1 MPSHL
6 SDSEVL
12 EQTAAWLSRM
22 AATIER
28 VTERMAH
35 RIEVVERKQER
46 QADEIRAL
54 SNRIEAI
61 HRGNASASLQSRQTG
76 TYKAGE

>member
-1 MPSHL
+1 MPEPM
-6 SDSEVL
+6 SDTEML
-12 EQTAAWLSRM
+12 AHTAEWLSRM
-22 AATIER
+22 ADTIER
-28 VTERMAH
+28 ITERMAH